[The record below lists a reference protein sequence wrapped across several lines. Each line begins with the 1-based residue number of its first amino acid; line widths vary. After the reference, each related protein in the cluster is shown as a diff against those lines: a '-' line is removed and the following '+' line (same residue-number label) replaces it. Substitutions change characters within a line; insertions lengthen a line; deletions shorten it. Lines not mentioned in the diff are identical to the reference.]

1 MTLLGYGPIDAH
13 VLYAMLSPVRTGIQ
27 FDFQE
32 ACLMNRVSKYLFKRM
47 YVIAFAL
54 LMAPFMAMNAHAEVV
69 GGSFV
74 YVQESD
80 GNLIQYHVDAVDYK
94 GTPAWRIAWDCEQI
108 QAEHFVRRSD
118 GKPLYV
124 KRINH
129 SQNRTVEISYSLKDN
144 QPSIYRK
151 HSKDEFLE
159 RKIWDKGL
167 RDLGALPQLLQGF
180 SQPESGQDIS
190 FSAINYD
197 DGKVYALIAKQTGF
211 RSVTVEG
218 ERVRCAIYDV
228 KLDSWLSTFV
238 GKTRLLIPLKTR
250 DSNFVAY
257 TGPGLD
263 GGSHPWSL
271 RLIGKGKTVAMLDQS
286 GPTQ

>member
-1 MTLLGYGPIDAH
+1 MTQA
-13 VLYAMLSPVRTGIQ
+13 GI
-27 FDFQE
+27 
-32 ACLMNRVSKYLFKRM
+32 SLFKRM
-47 YVIAFAL
+47 RLFAL
-54 LMAPFMAMNAHAEVV
+54 ALLLMPLMSMHANAGVV
-69 GGSFV
+69 GGSFI
-74 YVQESD
+74 YVQESN
-80 GNLIQYHVDAVDYK
+80 GGLIQYHVDAVDYQ

-108 QAEHFVRRSD
+108 KAEHFIRRSD
-118 GKPLYV
+118 GAPLYV

-129 SQNRTVEISYSLKDN
+129 SLQRTVEILYSLNGK

-167 RDLGALPQLLQGF
+167 RDLGAMPQLLQGF
-180 SQPESGQDIS
+180 ANLKSGGDIT

-197 DGKVYALIAKQTGF
+197 DGKVYELVAQQVGF
-211 RSVTVEG
+211 RNVMVEG

-238 GKTRLLIPLKTR
+238 GKTRLLIPQKTKS
-250 DSNFVAY
+250 SNFVAY

-263 GGSHPWSL
+263 SGSEQWSL
-271 RLIGKGKTVAMLDQS
+271 RLVGRDKTMAMLEQS
-286 GPTQ
+286 ELTQ